1 MGKKYQHLSEQ
12 KRIFLR
18 IMLEKRYAKN
28 KIAKILEVDRSTIYR
43 ELKRN
48 SFKHWRN
55 GNDIYWSDSAH
66 KCYLD
71 RRKRKTKL
79 DTNIN
84 LKNYVH
90 LKLKSGWSPWQIEG
104 RLKSENSGQCIISH
118 ETIYRYIYSDYG
130 IRNIFYQKLRRK
142 HFWRIKRNSRNP
154 RVPKE
159 MLINNRPDVINKRE
173 EFGHWEGDLMMFKQ
187 GIRSNLITL
196 RERKTRFIIAIKNL
210 NKTASGT
217 ALTLISTVKNIKQFI
232 KSITFD
238 QGSEFNKYQW
248 IKDCIAADI
257 YFCKPASPYQK
268 GAVENGNGIIR
279 SELPREYDVSQLKQK
294 HISNLISEINDRPLK
309 CLNYKSP
316 QEMFTLYAESNK
328 TVSSAD
334 GK

>member
-1 MGKKYQHLSEQ
+1 MKTKYKHLTD
-12 KRIFLR
+12 KDRIFLR
-18 IMLEKRYAKN
+18 IMLEKHYSKN
-28 KIAKILEVDRSTIYR
+28 KIATILGVDRSTIYR

-48 SFKHWRN
+48 CFKHWRT
-55 GNDIYWSDSAH
+55 GKKIYWSNTAH
-66 KCYLD
+66 QNYLD

-79 DTNIN
+79 EKDKK
-84 LKNYVH
+84 LKDYVH
-90 LKLKSGWSPWQIEG
+90 SKLKLGWSPWQIEG
-104 RLKSENSGQCIISH
+104 RLKSENEGNGIISH

-142 HFWRIKRNSRNP
+142 HFWRIKRNSRTP

-159 MLINNRPDVINKRE
+159 MLINNRPDAINKRE

-187 GIRSNLITL
+187 GIKSNLITL

-217 ALTLISTVKNIKQFI
+217 ALTLISTVKNIKKYI

-248 IKDCIAADI
+248 IKDCINADI

-268 GAVENGNGIIR
+268 GAVENGNGVIR
-279 SELPREYDVSQLKQK
+279 AELPREFDVAKLKQK
-294 HISNLISEINDRPLK
+294 DIADIIGEINNRPLK
-309 CLNYKSP
+309 CLGYKTP
-316 QEMFTLYAESNK
+316 QEIFSKHVNK
-328 TVSSAD
+328 QETQS
-334 GK
+334 

>member
-1 MGKKYQHLSEQ
+1 MKKNYRHLTDQ
-12 KRIFLR
+12 DRIFLR
-18 IMLEKRYAKN
+18 VMLEKNFSKE
-28 KIAKILEVDRSTIYR
+28 KIANILKVNRSTIYR

-48 SFKHWRN
+48 CFKHWRT
-55 GNDIYWSDSAH
+55 GIDIYWSDTAH
-66 KCYLD
+66 QNYLD

-79 DTNIN
+79 DKDKN
-84 LKNYVH
+84 LKDYVH
-90 LKLKSGWSPWQIEG
+90 AKLKSGWSPWQIEG
-104 RLKSENSGQCIISH
+104 RLKSENEGQCIISH

-159 MLINNRPDVINKRE
+159 MLINNRPDAINKRE
-173 EFGHWEGDLMMFKQ
+173 EFGHWECDLMMFKQ
-187 GIRSNLITL
+187 GIKSNLITL

-217 ALTLISTVKNIKQFI
+217 ALTLISTVKNIKKYI

-248 IKDCIAADI
+248 IKDCINTDI

-268 GAVENGNGIIR
+268 GAVENGNGVIR
-279 SELPREYDVSQLKQK
+279 AELPREFDIAKLKQK
-294 HISNLISEINDRPLK
+294 HIASIISEINNRPLK
-309 CLNYKSP
+309 CLDYKTP
-316 QEMFTLYAESNK
+316 QENFMLCIESSK
-328 TVSSAD
+328 
-334 GK
+334 

>member
-1 MGKKYQHLSEQ
+1 
-12 KRIFLR
+12 
-18 IMLEKRYAKN
+18 MLEKRYPK
-28 KIAKILEVDRSTIYR
+28 AKISKILGVHRSTIYR
-43 ELKRN
+43 EIKRN
-48 SFKHWRN
+48 SCTHWYS
-55 GNDIYWSDSAH
+55 GKKFYWSHSAQNQ
-66 KCYLD
+66 YLK
-71 RRKRKTKL
+71 RRKRDIKL
-79 DTNIN
+79 DKDNN
-84 LKNYVH
+84 LKEYVCS
-90 LKLKSGWSPWQIEG
+90 KLKSGWSPWQIEG

-159 MLINNRPDVINKRE
+159 MLISNRPDVINKRE

-238 QGSEFNKYQW
+238 QGFEFNKYQW
-248 IKDCIAADI
+248 IKDCIATDI
-257 YFCKPASPYQK
+257 YFCEPASPYQK
-268 GAVENGNGIIR
+268 GAVENGNGVIR
-279 SELPREYDVSQLKQK
+279 AELPREYDVSKLKQK
-294 HISNLISEINDRPLK
+294 HIANLISEINNRPLK
-309 CLNYKSP
+309 CLDYKSP
-316 QEMFTLYAESNK
+316 HEMFTFYVESNK
-328 TVSSAD
+328 TVSYPM
-334 GK
+334 KNM